1 MSAFYPTRLAVAL
14 VALLAFGPLPTA
26 HAQEEEDVFAFMPDG
41 GRTLLQNMID
51 GGLSPE
57 TQTEIT
63 GQALDAEGWVAY
75 LEGKRADNPTIS
87 ELDDY
92 QTQTLA
98 SYLSYNMPQ
107 QESSELPWDGR
118 DMALE
123 RCQSCHIITV
133 VVTQDRVREAWLG
146 TMHKPSHIDVPL
158 TEPER
163 EALAD
168 YLVLNAGIPIEDIP
182 PALRAGG
189 ASY

>member
-1 MSAFYPTRLAVAL
+1 MSAFHPTRLAVAL
-14 VALLAFGPLPTA
+14 LALLAFVPLPTA

-41 GRTLLQNMID
+41 GRTLLRNLID

-57 TQTEIT
+57 TQAEIT

-75 LEGKRADNPTIS
+75 LEGKSADNPTIS

-98 SYLSYNMPQ
+98 SYLSYNMPL
-107 QESSELPWDGR
+107 EAGAELPWDGR

-133 VVTQDRVREAWLG
+133 VVTQDRERETWLG
-146 TMHKPSHIDVPL
+146 TMHKPSHIEVPL
-158 TEPER
+158 AEAER
-163 EALAD
+163 EELAD
-168 YLVLNAGIPIEDIP
+168 YLVLNAGIPIDDIP